1 LRRFDSSQGHQ
12 YIEVTMLHQDWM
24 QVALR
29 QAQMAFE
36 QGEVPIGAVI
46 VHNGQVI
53 ASAHNQREQEN
64 DPTAHAE
71 VLVIQRAAKV
81 LGSWRLTDATLY
93 VTLEPCPMCAGAIM
107 QSRIKQLVYG
117 AMDLKGG
124 ATGSVVNVL
133 DYKLWNHRVDVVAG
147 VLEDECKDILKL
159 FFKRLR

>member
-1 LRRFDSSQGHQ
+1 
-12 YIEVTMLHQDWM
+12 MLHQDWM

-46 VHNGQVI
+46 VLNGQVI
-53 ASAHNQREQEN
+53 ASAHNEREQKN

-124 ATGSVVNVL
+124 ATGSVMNVL
-133 DYKLWNHRVDVVAG
+133 DYTLWNHRVDVVAG
-147 VLEDECKDILKL
+147 VLEDECSDILKL

>member
-1 LRRFDSSQGHQ
+1 
-12 YIEVTMLHQDWM
+12 MLHQDWM
-24 QVALR
+24 HIALR

-53 ASAHNQREQEN
+53 AAAHNEREQNN

-81 LGSWRLTDATLY
+81 LESWRLTDATLY

-124 ATGSVVNVL
+124 ATGSVMNVL
-133 DYKLWNHRVDVVAG
+133 DYTLWNHRVDVVAG

-159 FFKRLR
+159 FFKKLR

>member
-1 LRRFDSSQGHQ
+1 
-12 YIEVTMLHQDWM
+12 MLHQDWM
-24 QVALR
+24 RMALE

-36 QGEVPIGAVI
+36 QGEVPIGAVV
-46 VHNGQVI
+46 VHNGQPI
-53 ASAHNQREQEN
+53 ALAHNEREQKN

-124 ATGSVVNVL
+124 ATGSVMNVL
-133 DYKLWNHRVDVVAG
+133 DYTLWNHRVDVVAG
-147 VLEDECKDILKL
+147 VLEEECADILKS
-159 FFKRLR
+159 FFRRLR

>member
-1 LRRFDSSQGHQ
+1 
-12 YIEVTMLHQDWM
+12 MLHQDWM
-24 QVALR
+24 HFALR

-36 QGEVPIGAVI
+36 QGEVPIGAII

-53 ASAHNQREQEN
+53 AVAHNEREQKN

-71 VLVIQRAAKV
+71 VLAIQRAAKV

-124 ATGSVVNVL
+124 ATGSVMNVL
-133 DYKLWNHRVDVVAG
+133 DYTLWNHRVDIVAG
-147 VLEDECKDILKL
+147 VLEDECLDILKS

>member
-1 LRRFDSSQGHQ
+1 
-12 YIEVTMLHQDWM
+12 MLHQDWM
-24 QVALR
+24 HVALR

-46 VHNGQVI
+46 VLNGQVI
-53 ASAHNQREQEN
+53 ALAHNEREQKN

-81 LGSWRLTDATLY
+81 LESWRLTDATLY

-107 QSRIKQLVYG
+107 QSRIKQLVFG

-124 ATGSVVNVL
+124 ATGSVMNVL
-133 DYKLWNHRVDVVAG
+133 DYTLWNHRVDVVAG
-147 VLEDECKDILKL
+147 VLEEECSDILKS

>member
-1 LRRFDSSQGHQ
+1 MF
-12 YIEVTMLHQDWM
+12 HQDWM
-24 QVALR
+24 QIALR

-36 QGEVPIGAVI
+36 QGEVPIGAI
-46 VHNGQVI
+46 VVLNGQVI
-53 ASAHNQREQEN
+53 ALAHNEREQKN

-71 VLVIQRAAKV
+71 VLAIQRAAKA

-107 QSRIKQLVYG
+107 QSRLKQLVYG

-124 ATGSVVNVL
+124 ATGSVMNVL
-133 DYKLWNHRVDVVAG
+133 DYTLWNHRVDVVAG
-147 VLEDECKDILKL
+147 VLEDECLDILKL

>member
-1 LRRFDSSQGHQ
+1 
-12 YIEVTMLHQDWM
+12 MLHQDWM

-29 QAQMAFE
+29 EAQIAFE

-53 ASAHNQREQEN
+53 ASAHNEREQNN

-71 VLVIQRAAKV
+71 VLVIQRAAKA

-107 QSRIKQLVYG
+107 QSRLKQLVYG

-124 ATGSVVNVL
+124 ATGSVMNVL
-133 DYKLWNHRVDVVAG
+133 DYTLWNHRVDVVAG
-147 VLEDECKDILKL
+147 VLEDECSNILKL

>member
-1 LRRFDSSQGHQ
+1 
-12 YIEVTMLHQDWM
+12 MLHQDWM
-24 QVALR
+24 HVALR

-53 ASAHNQREQEN
+53 AAAHNEREQKN

-71 VLVIQRAAKV
+71 VLVIQRAAKA

-124 ATGSVVNVL
+124 ATGSVMNVL
-133 DYKLWNHRVDVVAG
+133 DYTLWNHRVDVVAG

>member
-1 LRRFDSSQGHQ
+1 
-12 YIEVTMLHQDWM
+12 MLHQDWM
-24 QVALR
+24 RMALE

-36 QGEVPIGAVI
+36 QGEVPIGAVV
-46 VHNGQVI
+46 VHNGQPI
-53 ASAHNQREQEN
+53 ALAHNEREQKN

-124 ATGSVVNVL
+124 ATGSVMNVL
-133 DYKLWNHRVDVVAG
+133 DYTLWNHRVDVVAG
-147 VLEDECKDILKL
+147 VLEEECVDILKS
-159 FFKRLR
+159 FFRRLR

>member
-1 LRRFDSSQGHQ
+1 
-12 YIEVTMLHQDWM
+12 MLHQDWM

-53 ASAHNQREQEN
+53 AVAHNEREQKN

-71 VLVIQRAAKV
+71 ILVIQRAAKV
-81 LGSWRLTDATLY
+81 LGRWRLTDATLY

-124 ATGSVVNVL
+124 ATGSVMNVL
-133 DYKLWNHRVDVVAG
+133 DYTLWNHRVDVVAG
-147 VLEDECKDILKL
+147 VLEEECKDILKL

>member
-1 LRRFDSSQGHQ
+1 
-12 YIEVTMLHQDWM
+12 MLHQDWM
-24 QVALR
+24 LMALR

-53 ASAHNQREQEN
+53 ASAHNEREQKN

-71 VLVIQRAAKV
+71 ILVIQRAAKA
-81 LGSWRLTDATLY
+81 LGSWRLTDAILY

-124 ATGSVVNVL
+124 ATGSVMNVL
-133 DYKLWNHRVDVVAG
+133 DYTLWNHRVDIVAG
-147 VLEDECKDILKL
+147 VLEDECLEILKI